1 MHCRFSLSSFLCALC
16 DFVVNLSSICFLS
29 FFAANTFADDPKNQK
44 LADYFPP
51 PESKSGWRSLLP
63 VSGDPDAEQ
72 KAKIR
77 ESAGVDWD
85 KLAAAWEY
93 NRTAEGASALLV
105 IRHGY
110 VVGEWY
116 KDYNRDQNFNIYSC
130 SKSYTSLAFGLLL
143 ADSEAGKL
151 PNGKKLTLDTK
162 VCNEDWLPESLPLP
176 DPRKA
181 DITLRHLLTMTSGI
195 GGEEPYPFATLE
207 WSVGKFQGSPWSK
220 LKGEPGTV
228 FHYSNAGVTHL
239 VLIFRHAAGRDL
251 FPFMKERVFEPIGI
265 EQIRWVQMGD
275 NNWVPV
281 SQGFSGIL
289 TTAREHAR
297 FMYLALHRGQW
308 ADKQVVPSAYYDFAW
323 KGTQV
328 KPEYGGLWWVHPHH
342 PDTPK
347 DLVQTAGFRN
357 NHGFAVPSL
366 DLVFIRLGLGYNY
379 PKDFESE
386 LVKKVLAAVEK

>member
-1 MHCRFSLSSFLCALC
+1 MPIVRLTVSCLFIFIATCA
-16 DFVVNLSSICFLS
+16 SAEEPT
-29 FFAANTFADDPKNQK
+29 AAK
-44 LADYFPP
+44 LTDYFPP
-51 PESKSGWRSLLP
+51 PESKGGWRSLLP
-63 VSGDPDAEQ
+63 ASGDPDVDQ
-72 KAKIR
+72 KAKIS
-77 ESAGVDWD
+77 ELAGVDWD
-85 KLAAAWEY
+85 KLVAAAEY
-93 NRTAEGASALLV
+93 NRAAEGASALLV

-116 KDYNRDQNFNIYSC
+116 EDCKRDQDFNIYSC

-143 ADSEAGKL
+143 ADSDAGKL
-151 PNGKKLTLDTK
+151 ANGKQLTLDTK
-162 VCNEDWLPESLPLP
+162 VCNENWLPEALPLP
-176 DPRKA
+176 DPLKA

-195 GGEEPYPFATLE
+195 GGEEPFPFATLE
-207 WSVGKFQGSPWSK
+207 WSLGRFQGSSWSK
-220 LKGEPGTV
+220 LKGNPGSV

-239 VLIFRHAAGRDL
+239 VLIFRRAAGRDL
-251 FPFMKERVFEPIGI
+251 FPFMKERAFEPIGI

-275 NNWVPV
+275 NNWGQV

-297 FMYLALHRGQW
+297 FMYLAMHRGRW
-308 ADKQVVPSAYYDFAW
+308 ADKQVVPAAHYDFAW

-328 KPEYGGLWWVHPHH
+328 KSDYGGLWWVHPHH
-342 PDTPK
+342 QDAPK
-347 DLVQTAGFRN
+347 DLVQTAGFRS

-386 LVKKVLAAVEK
+386 LVKKVLAAVEKAE